1 MILNTRNFGEID
13 INEDKIINFPD
24 GILAFE
30 DNKRFIIIN
39 NEDESNPFEWLQS
52 IDDTDLAFVII
63 NPFIFKKDYD
73 INIPEKV
80 VNKLKI
86 ESEKDV
92 LIYSII
98 VVPEDINNITANLA
112 GPIIININE
121 KLGKQI
127 VLEDKRYNSKHRIF
141 DELQLMEEE
150 GSC

>member
-13 INEDKIINFPD
+13 ISEDKIIHFPD

-30 DNKRFIIIN
+30 DNKRFTIIN

-92 LIYSII
+92 LIYSIV

-112 GPIIININE
+112 GPIIININK

-127 VLEDKRYNSKHRIF
+127 ILEDKKYNSKHRIF